1 MFICSIISAFD
12 NSMWYTCN
20 NLLCLS
26 KTLLVRGHYTQI
38 TNEITL
44 VLHFTTQAFN
54 RFYLKY
60 IKPDILYLDI
70 CGSFFFYFDINV
82 LRKSQLEKWNFWNN
96 LSAHFPE
103 TRDLESVNALMP
115 DTKSVVKSDEHRYR
129 LRYI

>member
-1 MFICSIISAFD
+1 MTIPCDIHAIICYVYQKHC
-12 NSMWYTCN
+12 WY
-20 NLLCLS
+20 
-26 KTLLVRGHYTQI
+26 GD
-38 TNEITL
+38 ITL
-44 VLHFTTQAFN
+44 KLRMRLHSKSRIVLHFTTQAFN

-70 CGSFFFYFDINV
+70 CGSFFFFYFDINV